1 MLRSIAGEPREPSPP
16 IGLRAVVG
24 VERKQIPIGCRG
36 WINLHMHRRGR
47 RLHIPGEPGW
57 EYLAFIIFIL
67 HGPYVDDLG
76 WTLDSTIT
84 ITKPSEKIGN
94 TRGLLDVVNAVSGTL
109 NWNARTGLLLS
120 SLLLSSSPFMS
131 VIFNIAMS
139 CQELLSVV
147 ALLTDSRRRFS
158 DMIFLYT
165 YLFL

>member
-57 EYLAFIIFIL
+57 EYLAFIIFFP

-84 ITKPSEKIGN
+84 KPSQKIG
-94 TRGLLDVVNAVSGTL
+94 TLAECWMLVNAVSGTL

-165 YLFL
+165 YLFF